1 MCSSHCC
8 YRVVKRFFMTPF
20 LCSEERWS
28 SKEVCKLL
36 LILSEPSFCF
46 RFITHLNGAHKHLQ
60 FISLNKFT
68 NSSSKFNLIPKWQKN
83 CQSWITISLRFD
95 DFFEEKILTF
105 WPLFTMMRLCYCR
118 ILVRISCQWPSCFCK
133 VIIIMQQFVQMMMI
147 GVVINLLCVVYSA
160 WSFACAILSESKS
173 LVVASIISQKWA
185 KNFKPHT
192 VFISNFKV
200 FHFRFSTPDYFN

>member
-1 MCSSHCC
+1 MG
-8 YRVVKRFFMTPF
+8 
-20 LCSEERWS
+20 
-28 SKEVCKLL
+28 
-36 LILSEPSFCF
+36 LINTFSLSPW
-46 RFITHLNGAHKHLQ
+46 
-60 FISLNKFT
+60 ISLQTLLQNAT
-68 NSSSKFNLIPKWQKN
+68 KWQNDKKIVKVGL
-83 CQSWITISLRFD
+83 QSPFDLTIFW
-95 DFFEEKILTF
+95 EKILTF

-200 FHFRFSTPDYFN
+200 FHFRFSTTPDYFN

>member
-1 MCSSHCC
+1 MG
-8 YRVVKRFFMTPF
+8 
-20 LCSEERWS
+20 
-28 SKEVCKLL
+28 
-36 LILSEPSFCF
+36 LINTFSLSPW
-46 RFITHLNGAHKHLQ
+46 
-60 FISLNKFT
+60 ISLQT
-68 NSSSKFNLIPKWQKN
+68 LLQNSTKWQNDKKIVKVGL
-83 CQSWITISLRFD
+83 QSPFDLTIFW
-95 DFFEEKILTF
+95 EKILTF